1 MGSAGCTKTPANRNR
16 WCTLQL
22 LDGSFPPQI
31 RIFHPQKKPL
41 CPRSCLCHPNCLPS
55 SSQRAQKCCFQ
66 LQKQPD
72 VPGPVL
78 ADPLEFSDMALLG
91 MIVFSRMGS
100 SGLWRG
106 GQQHQRE
113 GRDLV
118 CVCLLKSILPRM
130 NHRGCSSLIF
140 DAVDLNL
147 SRYIRDREVPVLGI

>member
-1 MGSAGCTKTPANRNR
+1 
-16 WCTLQL
+16 
-22 LDGSFPPQI
+22 
-31 RIFHPQKKPL
+31 
-41 CPRSCLCHPNCLPS
+41 
-55 SSQRAQKCCFQ
+55 
-66 LQKQPD
+66 
-72 VPGPVL
+72 
-78 ADPLEFSDMALLG
+78 MALLG
-91 MIVFSRMGS
+91 MIAFSRMGS

-118 CVCLLKSILPRM
+118 CVLKSILPRM

>member
-1 MGSAGCTKTPANRNR
+1 
-16 WCTLQL
+16 
-22 LDGSFPPQI
+22 
-31 RIFHPQKKPL
+31 
-41 CPRSCLCHPNCLPS
+41 
-55 SSQRAQKCCFQ
+55 
-66 LQKQPD
+66 
-72 VPGPVL
+72 
-78 ADPLEFSDMALLG
+78 MALLG

-118 CVCLLKSILPRM
+118 CVCVCPQVNPPKDESSWVQL
-130 NHRGCSSLIF
+130 SLIF